1 MEGMEEMAEGSNS
14 NQEGMEGMAE
24 PPMMRMVD
32 PSPRGVP
39 EGVTTRRR
47 SYGGFGVEP

>member
-1 MEGMEEMAEGSNS
+1 MEGMEEVE
-14 NQEGMEGMAE
+14 AE
-24 PPMMRMVD
+24 PSMMGMVG
-32 PSPRGVP
+32 PSTPWGAP